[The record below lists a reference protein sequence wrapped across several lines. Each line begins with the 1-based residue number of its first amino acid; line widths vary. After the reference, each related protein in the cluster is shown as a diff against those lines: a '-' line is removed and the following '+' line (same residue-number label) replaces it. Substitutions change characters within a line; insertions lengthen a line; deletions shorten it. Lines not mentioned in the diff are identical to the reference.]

1 MKKLTFCVLLLLALC
16 TLLFAGC
23 GDTPPEEQTIDE
35 QITVG
40 MTYEAAM
47 DILMPKAVRSEWFYD
62 VYVYDTG
69 DEEDLYV
76 FFESSE
82 DGEIRVAHVERLN
95 NLEPTIGMTRDEV
108 NALFKKQGKRC
119 SDRANIYTWEPARYN
134 DHLFK
139 TIYGWFDSDDKL
151 VRYTVSQG
159 VPNLTL
165 GLTYEETVGY
175 FLREGESVQGVYGLY
190 KWMTTTSGKYY
201 YVRFDE
207 GRVVDCYAEYEDISV
222 VYGMSYEKVA
232 RIYATEGIRL
242 SVQLPVYAWR
252 TSEDSIGIF
261 SFTEEND
268 RLVLSHRVTVPSV
281 VAKGENIV
289 RINEALG
296 TDGESVANV
305 PNLYKWE
312 LAEKD
317 RYLYV
322 RFEDNTASEIF
333 VYDDIDITLGATY
346 ERLVEIY
353 GTVGT
358 KVGRWDNIY
367 SWQTSEDSIGIFK
380 FEDDNGALKLLQF
393 VPSIADISVGM
404 TFSELNESLGAVGVD
419 AGITTT
425 KVYKWDTELEENL
438 YVWFDS
444 ELIATKFCFA
454 KDGDVELKAGVPY
467 VDVLYILDA
476 PYDFSYRWITTEET
490 DICIR
495 FVQDES
501 TEQKVLEEIFRIPK
515 LDVYKGMTREY
526 VVELM
531 GKEAEWSFG
540 SGNTWY
546 VWPIED
552 SGVWLCVAFND
563 NGAYSINFSKADSVV
578 FPVRP
583 VI

>member
-1 MKKLTFCVLLLLALC
+1 MKKATLIYTVIIICILTLIGCNETPDEP
-16 TLLFAGC
+16 TL
-23 GDTPPEEQTIDE
+23 DE
-35 QITVG
+35 QISVG
-40 MTYEAAM
+40 MTYEEV
-47 DILMPKAVRSEWFYD
+47 IELVGTNGVKSELFSHIYIW
-62 VYVYDTG
+62 DTG
-69 DEEDLYV
+69 DDKDLYV
-76 FFESSE
+76 FFENSS
-82 DGEIRVAHVERLN
+82 DGTPIVARAECRD
-95 NLEPTIGMTRDEV
+95 NLEPTIGMTRAEV
-108 NALFKKQGKRC
+108 DALFGKQSERC

-165 GLTYEETVGY
+165 GLTYEETVDY
-175 FLREGESVQGVYGLY
+175 FLREGEPVQGVHGLY
-190 KWMTTTSGKYY
+190 KWMTITSGKYY
-201 YVRFDE
+201 YIRFDE

-252 TSEDSIGIF
+252 TSEDSVGIF
-261 SFTEEND
+261 SFTKEND
-268 RLVLSHRVTVPSV
+268 SLVLSHRISVPIA
-281 VAKGENIV
+281 VAQGESIV

-296 TDGESVANV
+296 TDGESIANV

-312 LAEKD
+312 LAEQDK
-317 RYLYV
+317 YLYV
-322 RFEDNTASEIF
+322 RFEENAATEIF

-346 ERLVEIY
+346 DRLSEIY
-353 GTVGT
+353 GTEGT

-367 SWQTSEDSIGIFK
+367 SWSTSEGKIGLFK
-380 FEDDNGALKLLQF
+380 FAEDNGALKLLQF

-476 PYDFSYRWITTEET
+476 PYDFSYRWTTTEQT

-501 TEQKVLEEIFRIPK
+501 TEQRVIEEIFRIPK
-515 LDVYKGMTREY
+515 LEVYEGMTREY

-540 SGNTWY
+540 SGNIWY